1 MTSTAEV
8 TEVSSQI
15 LGRAR
20 GMRDLVCAQAAESE
34 RLRTLS
40 PAIVDEMWASGLMA
54 SFNPVAAGGEEPTF
68 AEMIETWIEMAWQD
82 GSFGWIGIANLPSS
96 FAAAAYLPDEGFAEV
111 FTAHDNR
118 VTMGGQFFPNGQGEA
133 VDGGYRVTGAW
144 SFGSGTGHS
153 EYIAAGF
160 MPMDDGEV
168 RWLAEGLPD
177 MQVAIVPRDDITFT
191 DGWHVQGLKGTGSYD
206 YNTADVFVP
215 QYRTFPLFTRQ
226 PHRGTSP
233 ATRMGLMPVTAAGH
247 ASWALGVAKSMLDDV
262 EELAASKFR
271 MSDMASLA
279 SRPTFQKGLAHH
291 VAAWRA
297 ARLLVLDAFT
307 GAEAAVAA
315 GNDLTPVLRADMRV
329 AAVYA
334 TDVARACGEWAHL
347 AAGTSSIRE
356 GCRLERAFRDLYTGT
371 QHAFISEK
379 VAIDVAQIWLGLIE
393 DQPGL

>member
-1 MTSTAEV
+1 MTSTVQSEIRPLDV
-8 TEVSSQI
+8 
-15 LGRAR
+15 AR
-20 GMRDLVCAQAAESE
+20 GMRDLVVAQAGESE
-34 RLRTLS
+34 RLRTIA
-40 PAIVDEMWASGLMA
+40 PAVVEEMWASGLMT
-54 SFNPVAAGGEEPTF
+54 SFNPVAAGGVEPSFT
-68 AEMIETWIEMAWQD
+68 EMIETWIEMAWQD

-111 FTAHDNR
+111 FTANDNR
-118 VTMGGQFFPNGQGEA
+118 VTMGGQFFPNGSGVT
-133 VDGGYRVTGAW
+133 VDGGYRVSGSW

-153 EYIAAGF
+153 EYVCAGF
-160 MPMDDGEV
+160 FPMVDGQPV
-168 RWLAEGLPD
+168 MGPGGLPD
-177 MQVAIVPRDDITFT
+177 MQVAVIPRDEIVFK

-206 YNTADVFVP
+206 YAVEDVFVP
-215 QYRTFPLFTRQ
+215 AGRTFPLFSST
-226 PHRGTSP
+226 PHRGSSP

-262 EELAASKFR
+262 EELAATKFR

-297 ARLLVLDAFT
+297 ARLLVLDAFGT
-307 GAEAAVAA
+307 AEAAVAA
-315 GNDLTPVLRADMRV
+315 GEELTPTLRADMRV

-334 TDVARACGEWAHL
+334 TDVAREAAEWAHL
-347 AAGTSSIRE
+347 AAGTTSIRE
-356 GCRLERAFRDLYTGT
+356 GSRLERAFRDIYTGT

-379 VAIDVAQIWLGLIE
+379 VAIDVAQIWLGIIE

>member
-8 TEVSSQI
+8 GDQVVA
-15 LGRAR
+15 RAR
-20 GMRDLVCAQAAESE
+20 GMRDLVRSEAAGSE
-34 RLRTLS
+34 RQRTLT
-40 PAIVDEMWASGLMA
+40 PAIVDEMWASGLMS
-54 SFNPVAAGGEEPTF
+54 SFNPIPAGGVEPSF
-68 AEMIETWIEMAWQD
+68 PEMIETWIEMAWQD
-82 GSFGWIGIANLPSS
+82 GSFGWIGIANLPST
-96 FAAAAYLPDEGFAEV
+96 FAAGAYLPDEGFAEV

-118 VTMGGQFFPNGQGEA
+118 ITMGGQFFPNGQGQA
-133 VDGGYRVTGAW
+133 VDGGYRLSGSW

-168 RWLAEGLPD
+168 RWISEGLPD

-191 DGWHVQGLKGTGSYD
+191 DGWYVQGLKGTGSYD
-206 YNTADVFVP
+206 YNAVGVFVP
-215 QYRTFPLFTRQ
+215 QYRTFPLFSRV
-226 PHRGTSP
+226 PHRGASP

-262 EELAASKFR
+262 EELAATKFR

-291 VAAWRA
+291 VASWRA

-307 GAEAAVAA
+307 QAEAAVAA
-315 GNDLTPVLRADMRV
+315 GDELTPALRADMRV

-347 AAGTSSIRE
+347 VAGTSSIRE
-356 GCRLERAFRDLYTGT
+356 GSRLERAFRDLYTGT

-379 VAIDVAQIWLGLIE
+379 VAIDAAQIWLGIIE